1 MSRERHSKS
10 MNETASAFQVLTDD
24 VVARRLDDVVILINL
39 KTNRIFELNVTGAR
53 IWELMSAGSSRADID
68 RTMLEEFDVQ
78 EPELSNSIESLAG
91 WLAAEGL
98 IANRDNN

>member
-1 MSRERHSKS
+1 
-10 MNETASAFQVLTDD
+10 MNAAASAFQVLTDD

-68 RTMLEEFDVQ
+68 RAMLDEFDVS
-78 EPELSNSIESLAG
+78 ESELSNAIESLAG

-98 IANRDNN
+98 IANRDAN